1 MRASRTGTGVRDLGS
16 EASTKAGVWMGL
28 WLQCRKQVDRKHL
41 AGLQEGL
48 SVGQSPDEA
57 A

>member
-1 MRASRTGTGVRDLGS
+1 MRASRTGTGVRGLGS
-16 EASTKAGVWMGL
+16 EASTKAGVG
-28 WLQCRKQVDRKHL
+28 WLHCRKQVDRKHL

-48 SVGQSPDEA
+48 WVSQSPDKA